1 MKKSANRKVL
11 IISYY
16 WPPAGGVAVQRW
28 YKFAEYMNEF
38 GYDPI
43 IYTVENGE
51 FTTKDDSL
59 SDRSDE
65 IEVLREPLFEPYKFY
80 KKFTGKKKSDSVS
93 QEVVGKNGKKENVA
107 VWIRGNFFIPDARK
121 YWVKRSVKRL
131 SEYLSENKVDLIV
144 SNGTPHS
151 CHLIGLGLKN
161 KFDLPW
167 LADFRDPWTKVD
179 YFDKLKLSESSQRKH
194 EKLERKVL
202 EQADVV
208 TTVSP
213 SWKDDFKELGAKK
226 AFSITNGFDP
236 KDFNDISSAPKDGF
250 IITHLGSLSKHRFHL
265 KFWETIHNEV
275 KRNEAFE
282 KLLKIRLIG
291 NVDAEFIQYFK
302 DSGLI
307 EHVELI
313 EHMSHQKALQ
323 KASESHVLML
333 LLGDKTKSKGRIPA
347 KLFEYMPMIRPVLA
361 YGQKESD
368 VEAIVSEFS
377 SWKFVPFDNF
387 VCLKKSI
394 QELFEEREQIINGQ
408 FTNPSIEKYERK
420 YLCKEMTELF
430 DSVVKI
436 TS

>member
-1 MKKSANRKVL
+1 MNKASNRKVL
-11 IISYY
+11 IITYY

-28 YKFAEYMNEF
+28 YKFAQYMQEF

-51 FTTKDDSL
+51 FTTKDESLTDL
-59 SDRSDE
+59 SDQF
-65 IEVLREPLFEPYKFY
+65 EVLREPLFEPYKFY
-80 KKFTGKKKSDSVS
+80 KKFTGKKKSDAVA
-93 QEVVGKNGKKENVA
+93 QEVVGKTGRKENMA

-121 YWVKRSVKRL
+121 HWIKRSVKRL
-131 SEYLSENKVDLIV
+131 SAYLTDHKVDLIV

-179 YFDKLKLSESSQRKH
+179 YFDKLKLSDSSQRKH
-194 EKLERKVL
+194 EKLERRVL
-202 EQADVV
+202 ENADVV

-213 SWKDDFKELGAKK
+213 SWKNDFMELGAKNV
-226 AFSITNGFDP
+226 ASITNGFDP
-236 KDFNDISSAPKDGF
+236 KDFGGVSSAPVDDF
-250 IITHLGSLSKHRFHL
+250 IITHLGSLSNHRFHL
-265 KFWETIHNEV
+265 KFWESILNEV
-275 KRNEAFE
+275 KRNEAFK

-291 NVDAEFIQYFK
+291 NVDGAFIQYFK
-302 DSGLI
+302 ESGLI
-307 EHVELI
+307 DYVELI
-313 EHMSHQKALQ
+313 DQMSHREALQ
-323 KASESHVLML
+323 KASESHVLLL
-333 LLGDKTKSKGRIPA
+333 LLGDKQKSKGRIPA
-347 KLFEYMPMIRPVLA
+347 KLFEYMPMNRPVLA
-361 YGQKESD
+361 YGQEESD
-368 VEAIVSEFS
+368 VEEIVGEFS

-394 QELFEEREQIINGQ
+394 QELFMDRQEIINGQ

-420 YLCKEMTELF
+420 YLCQEMTALF